1 MDTLLCYFYSTIP
14 QILSGTIGLFGVF
27 CLYKL
32 NLIREF
38 LKGLT
43 KSMAYELETNEAYAE
58 LKKNDNY
65 KKEFNLHIRRLNIAA
80 TQSNPHKMKKAL
92 DDTYEFVITYMPG
105 KSMNENIISPFED
118 QMKTR
123 NKLIKDTKSALIYT
137 GILIF
142 ISVFTIPFIR
152 SILTICPYSTITK
165 YNCLAVIL
173 LIIMIVLFL
182 INLII
187 IIKIVFQSL
196 DNYHEITNI

>member
-1 MDTLLCYFYSTIP
+1 MDMLLCYFYSTIP

-32 NLIREF
+32 NLIRAF
-38 LKGLT
+38 LIGLT
-43 KSMAYELETNEAYAE
+43 ESMAYELEINEAYAK
-58 LKKNDNY
+58 LKENNST
-65 KKEFNLHIRRLNIAA
+65 KERFDMHIRRLKIAA
-80 TQSNPHKMKKAL
+80 IQSNPYKMQSEL
-92 DDTYEFVITYMPG
+92 NDTDEFVKQFMPG
-105 KSMNENIISPFED
+105 KSLNKNIIAPFED

-123 NKLIKDTKSALIYT
+123 NKLIKDTRFALIYT

-142 ISVFTIPFIR
+142 ISVFIIPFIR
-152 SILTICPYSTITK
+152 SILIVCPYPTITK

-173 LIIMIVLFL
+173 LIIMITLFL

-196 DNYHEITNI
+196 DTHHEIKNI